1 MAVHE
6 NEVFWLPTD
15 PADMDRCLFK
25 MPLEDLLTGDG
36 TAVSVPEYLKG
47 NNRFLCLVPDHWFGM
62 ECYPFRSRKPALIEA
77 FLERK
82 LAASHPGQKSIT
94 QFFNYQRNPAKDG
107 QDMLYVHFLQEDT
120 AYRFNRALHRAH
132 LAPLGY
138 TTPAFLW
145 EEALQKSAPEFA
157 GKGSLLA
164 HISDE
169 QARLYFY
176 FNGIYQFSRVVVL
189 PADASEKIGAI
200 TYEINQSLY
209 LFSQKTKSELRQIF
223 LFPDA
228 SDMRQNLSEALG
240 REVMDC
246 PALHTE
252 NQCGLAMSQVP
263 ALCGLLARQPP
274 NKRPSVFS
282 VIHRRIKQGMMWR
295 PVQQVGIAVGLLV
308 VLLLMGEGLFLGGV
322 LQRAETEQRNL
333 QNQMRMKSASDLTT
347 YAQAFDQVLNRI
359 AQPAS
364 AETILRTVA
373 GLPANVQLKGLDLT
387 WESPPSLAVTAV
399 VDARDMN
406 HLHATLAD
414 LVARMNAAF
423 QRTRRL
429 SINDIEVGSSPSAGR
444 AAGLRFTIAFR
455 LEM

>member
-1 MAVHE
+1 
-6 NEVFWLPTD
+6 
-15 PADMDRCLFK
+15 
-25 MPLEDLLTGDG
+25 
-36 TAVSVPEYLKG
+36 
-47 NNRFLCLVPDHWFGM
+47 
-62 ECYPFRSRKPALIEA
+62 
-77 FLERK
+77 
-82 LAASHPGQKSIT
+82 
-94 QFFNYQRNPAKDG
+94 
-107 QDMLYVHFLQEDT
+107 
-120 AYRFNRALHRAH
+120 
-132 LAPLGY
+132 
-138 TTPAFLW
+138 
-145 EEALQKSAPEFA
+145 
-157 GKGSLLA
+157 
-164 HISDE
+164 
-169 QARLYFY
+169 
-176 FNGIYQFSRVVVL
+176 
-189 PADASEKIGAI
+189 
-200 TYEINQSLY
+200 
-209 LFSQKTKSELRQIF
+209 
-223 LFPDA
+223 
-228 SDMRQNLSEALG
+228 
-240 REVMDC
+240 
-246 PALHTE
+246 
-252 NQCGLAMSQVP
+252 
-263 ALCGLLARQPP
+263 
-274 NKRPSVFS
+274 
-282 VIHRRIKQGMMWR
+282 MWR